1 MKTRTHC
8 LFAIFVAA
16 SWQSAEFLSA
26 KVSGALPRRRYA
38 MLIALAMLSTFNLQL
53 STASAQDTAFS
64 YQGRLNVGGAPANGS
79 YDLAFTLYDSTN
91 VPGNV
96 IAGPVTNSAV
106 SVTNGL
112 FTTTVDFGNVFT
124 GGSNWLQI
132 AVSTNGANA
141 FSPLSLRQQLTPVPY
156 AEFASSVSGLNIQ
169 PNGTSPNVIL
179 GYSGNHLV
187 GGVFGTAIGGGG
199 AAGLTNSVVGN
210 FGTIGGGEGNTV
222 GTGAFV
228 GGGEHNQATTTAT
241 TVGGGVGNTASG
253 IYAFVGGGE
262 ANTAGGNFSMAG
274 GGYNNTASG
283 SGAFIGGG
291 QDNSAGNLVAT
302 VSGGNLNNASGDT
315 ATIGGGS
322 GNSAS
327 GEYSTVGG
335 GADNTASGNASVV
348 AGGVSNQ
355 ATNSYATVG
364 GGYNNVAGDLDA
376 TVGGGTGNTA
386 NAPNA
391 TVSGGTGNT
400 ANGGDATV
408 SGGSGNT
415 AGGGDATVAGGFGN
429 IANGNLA
436 TVAGG
441 AGNNASGT
449 FSFAA
454 GHNAQATNDGAF
466 VWADSQFANFYST
479 NNDSFNVRAAG
490 GARFVTSGAGL
501 TVDGPMAATR
511 LRSPGAGI
519 NTGTYAFIQ
528 RAVSTNVSGNTTL
541 IYNPITDNDPNA
553 ILIVTHNWTADTNST
568 TQYNTTPVGVYY
580 NGTHWAIFNED
591 VSFMALGRA
600 FNVLVIKP

>member
-64 YQGRLNVGGAPANGS
+64 YQGRLNDGGAPANGS

-141 FSPLSLRQQLTPVPY
+141 FSPLSPRQQLTPVPY

-179 GYSGNHLV
+179 GYSGNYLA

-210 FGTIGGGEGNTV
+210 FGTVGGGEGNTV

-291 QDNSAGNLVAT
+291 GFDGSLFAG
-302 VSGGNLNNASGDT
+302 
-315 ATIGGGS
+315 
-322 GNSAS
+322 
-327 GEYSTVGG
+327 
-335 GADNTASGNASVV
+335 NTASGNASVV

-364 GGYNNVAGDLDA
+364 GGHNNVAGDLDA

-591 VSFMALGRA
+591 VSFMALGRD